1 MRTTRRRQIVAAA
14 CLAGIAALVAGP
26 TRATAAEQEFAERT
40 LRTDDGATIRYL
52 LVEPDTAGADADT
65 EAERSVLIALPPGN
79 QQRAMAAWGLRI
91 YWAAEARRRGWIV
104 ASPIRTG
111 ETMLY
116 NGTES
121 QFVALVRHLGTTAR
135 LRGGKVYL
143 AGVSNGGLSAFH
155 AAITHPELVHALLVL
170 PGYPPGE
177 DDHEH
182 LKALRGIPVTMLV
195 GAEDAHWVARMEDA
209 RAALTAAGGT
219 VTLRTMPGEAHVLR
233 SLGGGRELFEIL
245 APTP

>member
-1 MRTTRRRQIVAAA
+1 VEVNRRRQVVAAA
-14 CLAGIAALVAGP
+14 CLAGIAGLVAGT
-26 TRATAAEQEFAERT
+26 TRVTATEQEFAERT

-52 LVEPDTAGADADT
+52 LVEPDAATAADDT
-65 EAERSVLIALPPGN
+65 ERSVLIALPPGN
-79 QQRAMAAWGLRI
+79 QQRAMAEWGLRI

-116 NGTES
+116 NGTAS

-177 DDHEH
+177 DDHKN
-182 LKALRGIPVTMLV
+182 LKALRDVPVTMLV

-209 RAALTAAGGT
+209 RAALAAAGAT

-245 APTP
+245 ASVP